1 MLPKHTRNSNLESSL
16 STFQLTEKDLNAAY
30 AGDPATLKHLG
41 LLAQKGRAASEI
53 APKVAAHLADI
64 IAGTVAI
71 EQAHADIITK
81 SSTGDIT
88 VKKAVAATTL
98 AGDKYANT
106 LKEHAAK
113 FAADADLEK
122 NRHNHAFSHAA
133 ILAAIASNT
142 QKVEHQFQ
150 TTEMAQKLQ
159 QKQAEY
165 DYAHNQKQA
174 AEYLERGAY
183 ARELPKKDF
192 LSGLKGIGKSL
203 GF

>member
-30 AGDPATLKHLG
+30 AGDPATLKQLG
-41 LLAQKGRAASEI
+41 LLAQKGRDAVDL

-71 EQAHADIITK
+71 EQAHAEIITK
-81 SSTGDIT
+81 SGTGDIS
-88 VKKAVAATTL
+88 VKKAVAATAL
-98 AGDKYANT
+98 AGDKYTNT

-122 NRHNHAFSHAA
+122 SRHNHAFSHAA

-142 QKVEHQFQ
+142 QKTEQQFQ

-159 QKQAEY
+159 QKQAEH
-165 DYAHNQKQA
+165 DYAHHQKQA

>member
-1 MLPKHTRNSNLESSL
+1 MLPKHTKNSHLESSL

-30 AGDPATLKHLG
+30 AGDPATLKQLG
-41 LLAQKGRAASEI
+41 LLAQKGRAAMEL
-53 APKVAAHLADI
+53 APKVAAHVADI
-64 IAGTVAI
+64 IAGSVAI

-81 SSTGDIT
+81 SGTGDIS
-88 VKKAVAATTL
+88 VKKAVAATAL

-113 FAADADLEK
+113 FAADA
-122 NRHNHAFSHAA
+122 FSHAA
-133 ILAAIASNT
+133 ILAAIAANT
-142 QKVEHQFQ
+142 QKTEQQFQ

-159 QKQAEY
+159 QKQAEF

-192 LSGLKGIGKSL
+192 LGGLRGIGKSL